1 MRSWK
6 TKILESW
13 KDLLRKRERRLSI
26 LSGSQNRYIAN
37 THLEAKIWRRIHGTH
52 QWLRNTRFQAGTE
65 GFIVVAHDQSLFT
78 SNFQSNILHDGAVSR
93 CRFCN
98 TSTETIDHLISQCA
112 ILAQNEYTN
121 RHNRVGQYIHWEIC
135 NHYDIETRDK
145 WYEHKP
151 LPVVDTPKATI
162 LWDFPIRTDRTIQA
176 NRPDI
181 VIKHKQ
187 SKTCQF
193 IDMSVPSFCY
203 RV

>member
-1 MRSWK
+1 MRRWK

-93 CRFCN
+93 CRSCN

-112 ILAQNEYTN
+112 ILAQNEYTDIIVLDNIYTGKSVTIMILKHVTNGMNIN
-121 RHNRVGQYIHWEIC
+121 RYLLWILQKPPFSETSPLELTEQYKLTGQI
-135 NHYDIETRDK
+135 
-145 WYEHKP
+145 
-151 LPVVDTPKATI
+151 
-162 LWDFPIRTDRTIQA
+162 
-176 NRPDI
+176 
-181 VIKHKQ
+181 
-187 SKTCQF
+187 
-193 IDMSVPSFCY
+193 
-203 RV
+203 